1 MNSVERDIEQFL
13 HRELKVDDSDPLFTR
28 EVDLFDAGYV
38 DSIGF
43 AELLGFIHERYGV
56 DVPEEDLLSDEFSTI
71 DGIAAVVRRLAPPA
85 GDVVARLDYIDQG
98 AA

>member
-1 MNSVERDIEQFL
+1 MNAVEHDIEHFL
-13 HRELKVDDSDPLFTR
+13 YRELKVDASDPLFTR

-43 AELLGFIHERYGV
+43 AELLGFIQERYGV
-56 DVPEEDLLSDEFSTI
+56 DVPEDDLLSDDFSTI
-71 DGIAAVVRRLAPPA
+71 DGIAAIVRRLAPPA
-85 GDVVARLDYIDQG
+85 GEVVARVDYIDQG

>member
-1 MNSVERDIEQFL
+1 MDSVERDIEEFL
-13 HRELKVDDSDPLFTR
+13 QRELKVDPSDPLFTR

-43 AELLGFIHERYGV
+43 AELLGFIQERYGV
-56 DVPEEDLLSDEFSTI
+56 DVPEEDLLSDDFSTI
-71 DGIAAVVRRLAPPA
+71 DGIAAVVRRRTTPA
-85 GDVVARLDYIDQG
+85 GEVVAPGDYIDQG